1 MPFVPGNEPLINQQ
15 QSSVAGFILDAST
28 KPLNGIVTR
37 VSVTDTYRALGY
49 NDGFTA
55 QRLID
60 RPVFSTSLDVGYTGP
75 RGGILAAAGA
85 VAHTVGILDTG
96 GAGNYTTIDGYVR
109 LRLAPRALLSL
120 RVYDLGNERYEEA
133 AGYPMPGRTFVV
145 ELSTR

>member
-1 MPFVPGNEPLINQQ
+1 
-15 QSSVAGFILDAST
+15 
-28 KPLNGIVTR
+28 
-37 VSVTDTYRALGY
+37 
-49 NDGFTA
+49 
-55 QRLID
+55 
-60 RPVFSTSLDVGYTGP
+60 
-75 RGGILAAAGA
+75 
-85 VAHTVGILDTG
+85 VGILDTG